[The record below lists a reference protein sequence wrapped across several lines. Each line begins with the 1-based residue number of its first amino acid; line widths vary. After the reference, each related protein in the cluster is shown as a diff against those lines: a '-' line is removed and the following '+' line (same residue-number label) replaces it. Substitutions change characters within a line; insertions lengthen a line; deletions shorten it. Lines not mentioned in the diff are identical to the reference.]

1 MNLNNFGQDIEL
13 SNDGNSQKEDDSDFE
28 DVESEE
34 EEIKEND
41 HQNQNFTQNHFE
53 MIFNQRM
60 KAIPELS

>member
-13 SNDGNSQKEDDSDFE
+13 SNDENTQKEDDSDFE

-41 HQNQNFTQNHFE
+41 NQN
-53 MIFNQRM
+53 
-60 KAIPELS
+60 

>member
-13 SNDGNSQKEDDSDFE
+13 SNDESSQKEDDSDFE

-41 HQNQNFTQNHFE
+41 NQN
-53 MIFNQRM
+53 
-60 KAIPELS
+60 